1 MKTIGIIAEYNPFHN
16 GHAYQIAELKRKTNA
31 DFVVIAMSGDFVQRG
46 APAII
51 DKYCRTKMALLCGAD
66 LVIEL
71 PAVWA
76 VSSAEDFAMAGVT
89 LFDQMGCIDG
99 ICFGAESD
107 QLSQLKIIAGVL
119 AEEPDVYK
127 SALSSYLKNGM
138 AFPAAR
144 AAALSDY
151 FKNTEMDSLI
161 SILDTPNNILA
172 VEYLKALKRRNS
184 AMTPILIPRA
194 GSGYHDTTINT
205 PTASASAIR
214 AAVSNV
220 TPSDDHALHFSS
232 ADYNP
237 QNIHPDPAHLLEIA
251 STMPEPAFALFQNE
265 IVSDNLIDAD
275 DFSSILGYRI
285 LSCGKKELENVYDI
299 TPEIAN
305 RIFKNRYNFSSFT
318 QFCAQNK
325 SRDITYTRM
334 SRILLHLI
342 LQMTQTDMK
351 QYKKADYIPYLR
363 ILGFRK
369 DTSALFSD
377 LKKSAKVP
385 VISKLSSSLRTL
397 DGTAKHMLEGDM
409 FAAELYEQQ
418 KTGKTKNRFS
428 CPECSK
434 EIIRV

>member
-51 DKYCRTKMALLCGAD
+51 DKYCRAEMALLCGAD

-89 LFDQMGCIDG
+89 LFDKMGCIDG

-107 QLSQLKIIAGVL
+107 QLPQLKSIAGVL
-119 AEEPDVYK
+119 AEEPDIYR
-127 SALSSYLKNGM
+127 S
-138 AFPAAR
+138 
-144 AAALSDY
+144 ALSDY
-151 FKNTEMDSLI
+151 FKSTGMNFLI

-220 TPSDDHALHFSS
+220 TPSDDHTFHFSS
-232 ADYNP
+232 ADYGS
-237 QNIHPDPAHLLEIA
+237 QSIHSSRPHLSEIA
-251 STMPEPAFALFQNE
+251 SSMPEPAFALFQKE
-265 IVSDNLIDAD
+265 ITSGRLMDAD
-275 DFSSILGYRI
+275 DFSSILGYRV
-285 LSCGKKELENVYDI
+285 LSCSKKELENIYDM

-305 RIFKNRYNFSSFT
+305 RIIKNRYHFSSFT

-334 SRILLHLI
+334 NRILLHLI
-342 LQMTQTDMK
+342 LQMTQTDVK
-351 QYKKADYIPYLR
+351 QYKETDYIPYLR

-369 DTSALFSD
+369 DASALLSA

-385 VISKLSSSLRTL
+385 VISKLSSALRTL
-397 DGTAKHMLEGDM
+397 DGTANQMLKQDI
-409 FAAELYEQQ
+409 FSSELYEQQ

>member
-46 APAII
+46 TPAIV
-51 DKYCRTKMALLCGAD
+51 DKYCRAKMALLCGAD

-71 PAVWA
+71 PAVWS

-89 LFDQMGCIDG
+89 LFDKMGCIDG

-107 QLSQLKIIAGVL
+107 RLPLLKIIAGVL
-119 AEEPDVYK
+119 AEEPDAYK
-127 SALSSYLKNGM
+127 SALSSYLKKGM
-138 AFPAAR
+138 TFPSAR

-151 FKNTEMDSLI
+151 FKGTEIDSLI

-184 AMTPILIPRA
+184 AMTPILIQRA

-205 PTASASAIR
+205 PTASATAIR

-220 TPSDDHALHFSS
+220 TPSDDHTLHFSS
-232 ADYNP
+232 MDCSP
-237 QNIHPDPAHLLEIA
+237 KSIHPSRIPLSEIV
-251 STMPEPAFALFQNE
+251 SSMPEPAFALFQNE
-265 IVSDNLIDAD
+265 IISGSLMDAD

-285 LSCGKKELENVYDI
+285 LSCGKRELENVYDM

-342 LQMTQTDMK
+342 LQMTQTDVK
-351 QYKKADYIPYLR
+351 QYKEADFIPYLR

-369 DTSALFSD
+369 DASVLLST

-385 VISKLSSSLRTL
+385 VISKLSTALRTL
-397 DGTAKHMLEGDM
+397 DGTAKHMLEGDI
-409 FAAELYEQQ
+409 FASELYEQQ
-418 KTGKTKNRFS
+418 KTGKTKDRFS

>member
-1 MKTIGIIAEYNPFHN
+1 
-16 GHAYQIAELKRKTNA
+16 
-31 DFVVIAMSGDFVQRG
+31 
-46 APAII
+46 
-51 DKYCRTKMALLCGAD
+51 MALLCGAD

-89 LFDQMGCIDG
+89 LFDKMGCIDG

-107 QLSQLKIIAGVL
+107 RLPLLKIIAGVL
-119 AEEPDVYK
+119 AEEPDAYK
-127 SALSSYLKNGM
+127 SALSSYLKKGM

-151 FKNTEMDSLI
+151 FKGTETDSLI

-194 GSGYHDTTINT
+194 GSGYHDTTIST
-205 PTASASAIR
+205 PTASATAIR

-220 TPSDDHALHFSS
+220 TPSDDPALHFSS
-232 ADYNP
+232 AYYSP
-237 QNIHPDPAHLLEIA
+237 QSIHPSRTHLSEIA
-251 STMPEPAFALFQNE
+251 SSMPEPAFALFQDE
-265 IVSDNLIDAD
+265 IISGSLMDAD

-285 LSCGKKELENVYDI
+285 LSCGKKELENVYDM

-325 SRDITYTRM
+325 SRDITYTRI

-342 LQMTQTDMK
+342 LQMTQTDVK
-351 QYKKADYIPYLR
+351 QYKEADFIPYLR

-369 DTSALFSD
+369 DASALLSA
-377 LKKSAKVP
+377 LKKSAEVP
-385 VISKLSSSLRTL
+385 VISKLSTALRTL
-397 DGTAKHMLEGDM
+397 DGTAKQMLEGDI
-409 FAAELYEQQ
+409 FVSELYEQQ
-418 KTGKTKNRFS
+418 KTGKTKDRFS